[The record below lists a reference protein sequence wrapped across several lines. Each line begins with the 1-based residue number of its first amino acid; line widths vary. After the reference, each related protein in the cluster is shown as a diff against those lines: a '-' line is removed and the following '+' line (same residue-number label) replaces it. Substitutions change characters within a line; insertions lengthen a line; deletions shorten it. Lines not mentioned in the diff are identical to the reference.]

1 MSGEESGNFWNYTIL
16 VLSGIGGI
24 MTIMQAQ
31 KDGKQSIE
39 GIVVEIVTA
48 FLTAWVMFHNTR
60 MNTSDK
66 MATVL
71 PELGTI
77 LTAGLVL
84 HGALKNK

>member
-1 MSGEESGNFWNYTIL
+1 MYEESSDFWNYTIL
-16 VLSGIGGI
+16 VLGAIGGI

-31 KDGKQSIE
+31 IDGKQSIE
-39 GIVVEIVTA
+39 GIVIGIVTA
-48 FLTAWVMFHNTR
+48 LLTAWVMFHNTR

-71 PELGTI
+71 PEIGTVI
-77 LTAGLVL
+77 TAGLVL